1 MAAKKETRP
10 KRVRKAPFIIILV
23 FLIMGIVGIMTGEV
37 SRVLE
42 QAVQVCLSCI
52 VITSYSIHYTKL
64 YENLFV
70 LEAHPSHRV
79 AGVIHIHDL
88 VKAGLR

>member
-1 MAAKKETRP
+1 MDAKKETRP
-10 KRVRKAPFIIILV
+10 KRVRKAPFITILI

-52 VITSYSIHYTKL
+52 GI
-64 YENLFV
+64 
-70 LEAHPSHRV
+70 
-79 AGVIHIHDL
+79 G
-88 VKAGLR
+88 

>member
-1 MAAKKETRP
+1 MAAKKKTRP

-52 VITSYSIHYTKL
+52 GI
-64 YENLFV
+64 
-70 LEAHPSHRV
+70 
-79 AGVIHIHDL
+79 G
-88 VKAGLR
+88 